1 MRHLLLPF
9 TPRYILLTIAL
20 TLTLTLAALAWR
32 YPEAAWHLGL
42 PIAIFGAFVLLG
54 LRDLVQTR
62 RAILRNYPIAAHIR
76 FILEHIRPELRQYF
90 FEAEKDGTPFPRD
103 KRALVY
109 QRAKRELDTRPFG
122 THYDVYRDHYEWLH
136 HSMHPRIPAAEPF
149 RIVIGGGDCR
159 QPYSASVLNISAMS
173 YGSLSANA
181 IRALNKGAKLGDFA
195 HDTGEGGVSRYH
207 REHGGDLIFEVGSGY
222 FCCRNQDGTFSPERF
237 AGIAANPQIKMV
249 ELKLSQGAKPGHGG
263 VLPAAKVTREIA
275 EIRGVEMGKDCVS
288 PARHSAFSSPVELMQ
303 FIASLRRLSGGKPT
317 GFKLCVGH
325 PWEFLALVKAML
337 KTGIAPDFIVVDGTE
352 GGTGAAPLEFM
363 DHLGM
368 PLREGLTFVHSA
380 LLGAELRDRI
390 KLGASGK
397 IVSGFDMARV
407 MALGA
412 DWCNSARGFMFA
424 VGCLQSQQCHT
435 GRCPTGVATQDKVR
449 QRAIH
454 IGDKSQRVA
463 NFHKETVK
471 ALAEL
476 IAAAGLD
483 HPSELRPYHF
493 MRRTGPDRI
502 VSFSEL
508 YRFLEPGELL
518 FGTNHSLFR
527 EAWDVATAD
536 SFAAAGSREPGIAL
550 AAE

>member
-9 TPRYILLTIAL
+9 TPRYILLTLAV
-20 TLTLTLAALAWR
+20 TLTLAFAGLALR
-32 YPEAAWHLGL
+32 YPDAAWHLSL
-42 PIAIFGAFVLLG
+42 PLVIFGAFVLLG
-54 LRDLVQTR
+54 LRDLMQTR

-109 QRAKRELDTRPFG
+109 QRAKGELDTRPFG

-136 HSMHPRIPAAEPF
+136 HSMHPRTPAAEPF
-149 RIVIGGGDCR
+149 RIAIGGGDCQ
-159 QPYSASVLNISAMS
+159 QPYAASDLNISAMS

-181 IRALNKGAKLGDFA
+181 IRALNKRAKLGDFA

-222 FCCRNQDGTFSPERF
+222 FCCRNEDGSFSPERF
-237 AGIAANPQIKMV
+237 ADIAANPQIKMV

-263 VLPAAKVTREIA
+263 VLPAAKVTKEIA
-275 EIRGVEMGKDCVS
+275 EIRGVEMGRDCVS
-288 PARHSAFSSPVELMQ
+288 PARHSAFATPVELMQ
-303 FIASLRRLSGGKPT
+303 FIAGLRRLSDGKPT

-337 KTGIAPDFIVVDGTE
+337 KTGITPDFIVVDGTE

-380 LLGAELRDRI
+380 LVGAELRDKI

-454 IGDKSQRVA
+454 IGDKSLRVA

-483 HPSELRPYHF
+483 HPSELRSYHF
-493 MRRTGPDRI
+493 MRRTGPDRV

-518 FGTNHSLFR
+518 FGTNHSLFQ

-536 SFAAAGSREPGIAL
+536 SFAPIGNRGPGVVL